1 MQSSMPIQDLPLFFF
16 VINIFSWVF
25 DYYLRL
31 GSFSSEFGPGVGPVF
46 NSSGELAEI
55 LPL

>member
-31 GSFSSEFGPGVGPVF
+31 GGAMYF
-46 NSSGELAEI
+46 
-55 LPL
+55 